1 MIRSFGYRVSKE
13 EGIAIFGVNDLA
25 MPTLQSCPAI
35 SWFAARRFD
44 NFLDAR
50 GVHRKVHP

>member
-50 GVHRKVHP
+50 GVHRK